1 MNIKTKKIIA
11 RIIYANIICLYLIAI
26 TPQFVMA
33 YYETHPPY
41 QFKQGP
47 YRHVPDKPLSDKDIP
62 LFIKKNI
69 NSYSSSQVRVY
80 QIDVDGNG
88 MKDFISFVYPAT
100 SPLLNE
106 IHIYLQ
112 NPEGGYQEISLS
124 EDAGAGIEDVVD
136 INNDGKWEVI
146 LTNLVAKEHSY
157 FLYSVYEFKDYRLVN
172 ANKKFKGFPKL
183 VQYTHKN
190 NDKDTSHFTK
200 AERNRFANELDRRIE
215 YKLIQSQ

>member
-1 MNIKTKKIIA
+1 MNTKTKKIID
-11 RIIYANIICLYLIAI
+11 RVIYTTITCFCLIAI
-26 TPQFVMA
+26 APKFVMA

-69 NSYSSSQVRVY
+69 DSYSSTQVRVY

-88 MKDFISFVYPAT
+88 MKDFISFIHPAT

-112 NPEGGYQEISLS
+112 KPEGSYQEISLS
-124 EDAGAGIEDVVD
+124 EDAGAGIEDIVD
-136 INNDGKWEVI
+136 INNDGEWEVI
-146 LTNLVAKEHSY
+146 LTNLVVKGHSY

-172 ANKKFKGFPKL
+172 ANKKFKGFPKF

-190 NDKDTSHFTK
+190 NDKDTSHFSKT
-200 AERNRFANELDRRIE
+200 ERNKFVNELDRKIQ
-215 YKLIQSQ
+215 YQLIQPQ